1 MSGAIHYSGRPR
13 RSISQILSVLM
24 KLALHPPTNPYS
36 TKLHNV
42 HCTECYIG
50 LSTEHSTTHQPIPHQ
65 IAHSVHCTAL
75 NAALHWPLHCTGD
88 YIASNLILHWLLHC
102 TKGCTLKST
111 ALYWWPLHCTE
122 GCTEVGT
129 ALHTATSYRLY
140 TKTTKSILLTVRWNR
155 HCIVRHNS
163 HSSWKTSYI
172 VTMSSHDTK
181 DNNLHTI
188 QYIWYSI
195 QNFCSYATREM

>member
-1 MSGAIHYSGRPR
+1 MHILLLGALMLVCTGSTDHVGCDPLFRASTPLH
-13 RSISQILSVLM
+13 ISNLISSNE
-24 KLALHPPTNPYS
+24 AGPPPT
-36 TKLHNV
+36 
-42 HCTECYIG
+42 
-50 LSTEHSTTHQPIPHQ
+50 HQTIPHQ

-111 ALYWWPLHCTE
+111 ALYWWPIHCTE